1 MFATSGATV
10 QLWDTSRSE
19 ALQSFE
25 WGADTVTSVRF
36 NPAQHSLLC
45 CLSADRGVTM
55 YDVNSGSALQKMTM
69 QTRANAACWNPME
82 PMHVTLASEDHDLY
96 TFDMRKLDHAICVHS
111 GHVSAV
117 LDLDYSPTGTQF
129 VSASYDKTIRLWNVG
144 EKAAYNVYHTKRMQ
158 RLSCIRWSMDASYLL
173 SGSDDTNVRLWRAV
187 ANERSTP
194 LLAREKKKRDYSN
207 ALIEK
212 HKHLPEVR
220 RIKKHTH
227 LPKRVMKAAL
237 VKDTVR
243 GTQKKREKN
252 RRAHSAPGSVP
263 KVDRKKKQVW
273 AVQE

>member
-1 MFATSGATV
+1 MHFLVLELATFKLFAP
-10 QLWDTSRSE
+10 SE
-19 ALQSFE
+19 QSIYPI
-25 WGADTVTSVRF
+25 A
-36 NPAQHSLLC
+36 
-45 CLSADRGVTM
+45 
-55 YDVNSGSALQKMTM
+55 
-69 QTRANAACWNPME
+69 
-82 PMHVTLASEDHDLY
+82 
-96 TFDMRKLDHAICVHS
+96 
-111 GHVSAV
+111 
-117 LDLDYSPTGTQF
+117 
-129 VSASYDKTIRLWNVG
+129 
-144 EKAAYNVYHTKRMQ
+144 
-158 RLSCIRWSMDASYLL
+158 
-173 SGSDDTNVRLWRAV
+173 DDTNVRLWRAV